1 VQKSGL
7 SALDIDKLDRG
18 ELCDLLEAMGC
29 PTDYTAARHHTK
41 TDGGCNVDELRRAAK
56 HMMRGACAVPGWCS
70 ADADAFTDSPMLNRM
85 SFVRDSMHSSSSNS
99 AHCALVIFTSAISM
113 HRLKR
118 WLARKKKNTAPGVS
132 GVRVDHLAAAPTR
145 ALRAWARILST
156 PYVARCMY
164 SAWAEEIVN

>member
-1 VQKSGL
+1 VAHVQKSGL

-56 HMMRGACAVPGWCS
+56 HMVRGACAVPGWCS
-70 ADADAFTDSPMLNRM
+70 ADADAFTDSPMLNQM

-99 AHCALVIFTSAISM
+99 EHCALVVM
-113 HRLKR
+113 QLE
-118 WLARKKKNTAPGVS
+118 GEV
-132 GVRVDHLAAAPTR
+132 VAAQIR
-145 ALRAWARILST
+145 ANMAKIGCVGRG
-156 PYVARCMY
+156 P
-164 SAWAEEIVN
+164 